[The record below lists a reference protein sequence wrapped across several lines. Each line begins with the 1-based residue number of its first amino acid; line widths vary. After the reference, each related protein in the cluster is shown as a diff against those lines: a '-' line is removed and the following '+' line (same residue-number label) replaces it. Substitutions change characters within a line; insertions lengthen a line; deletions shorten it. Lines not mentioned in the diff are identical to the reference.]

1 MPDPTQ
7 TDQQE
12 LSLHPLF
19 MQDDVRG
26 LVFDLDGTI
35 VDSAADIIKGMRL
48 TFQQAGLGILPQDY
62 FPDNLHGTSEGIM
75 RDILADMGW
84 PAPADFVPLKAQY
97 VQNYSSLGHGTTSL
111 YDGAQEV
118 LNACRGASLAMGICT
133 NKVHASALAAT
144 HKVGIHGLFD
154 FISGSD
160 SWAQAKPSPIPLL
173 ETIRML
179 GLEPEQCLYFGDTS
193 VDAECAHQ
201 AGVRFVLHESGY
213 GDQALKGTPRHF
225 AFRQWDELLSSSLT
239 ES

>member
-1 MPDPTQ
+1 MFFFFSSRRRHTRCALVTGVQ
-7 TDQQE
+7 TC
-12 LSLHPLF
+12 
-19 MQDDVRG
+19 
-26 LVFDLDGTI
+26 
-35 VDSAADIIKGMRL
+35 A
-48 TFQQAGLGILPQDY
+48 LPIS
-62 FPDNLHGTSEGIM
+62 SEGIM

-118 LNACRGASLAMGICT
+118 LNACRDASLAMGICT

-144 HKVGIHGLFD
+144 RKVGIHGLFD

-179 GLEPEQCLYFGDTS
+179 GL
-193 VDAECAHQ
+193 
-201 AGVRFVLHESGY
+201 VR
-213 GDQALKGTPRHF
+213 
-225 AFRQWDELLSSSLT
+225 
-239 ES
+239 